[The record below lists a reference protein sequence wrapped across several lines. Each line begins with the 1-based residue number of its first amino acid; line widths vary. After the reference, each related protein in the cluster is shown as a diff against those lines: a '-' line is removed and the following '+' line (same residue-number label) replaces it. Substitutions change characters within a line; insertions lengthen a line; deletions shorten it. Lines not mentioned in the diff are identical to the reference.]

1 MSDAFVHPARMNEE
15 LAIACILYV
24 AQKENLAPQDV
35 LWGIVP
41 IANRQ
46 TVCDGCQYEKEPE
59 QAA

>member
-1 MSDAFVHPARMNEE
+1 MSHAFVHPPPMNEE
-15 LAIACILYV
+15 LAIQCILYV

-35 LWGIVP
+35 LWGIIP

-46 TVCDGCQYEKEPE
+46 TVCDGCQYEKKPE